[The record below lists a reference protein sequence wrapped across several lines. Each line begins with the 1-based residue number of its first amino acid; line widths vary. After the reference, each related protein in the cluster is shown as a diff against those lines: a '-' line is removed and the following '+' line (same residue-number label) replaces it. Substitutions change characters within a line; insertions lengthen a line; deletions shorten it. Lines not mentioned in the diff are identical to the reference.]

1 VDLVEYQG
9 KQYFARY
16 GLPVSPGE
24 VADTVAEAEAAA
36 ERLGYPVVVKA
47 QVQTGGRGKAGGV
60 KLANSKAEVT
70 EHAGNILG
78 LDIKGHIVRRLWIEK
93 ATDIAKEYY
102 ASFTLDRSAKLHLA
116 MVSARGGVEIEKV
129 AEEAPEA
136 VARLHVNPLDGLSI
150 EGARDLVE
158 RAGLD
163 AEAREGAAEILLKLY
178 QCYIEGDADL
188 VEINP
193 LVLTTD
199 GQVRALDAKVT
210 LDDDAAFRHPE
221 WAGFDNLGVSTERER
236 LAKSKGLSYIALDGT
251 VGIIANGAGLAMS
264 TVDVVS
270 QVGGSAANF
279 LDVGGNADEE
289 GMASALEVIN
299 LDPSVRSILV
309 NIFGGIVR
317 CDEVARGIVKA
328 LGRVDIGAQIVLRL
342 DGTNAAE
349 AHKIIDD
356 AASEKII
363 NERTMLGAA
372 RRAVELAD
380 VAGKEGGSKL

>member
-1 VDLVEYQG
+1 
-9 KQYFARY
+9 
-16 GLPVSPGE
+16 
-24 VADTVAEAEAAA
+24 
-36 ERLGYPVVVKA
+36 
-47 QVQTGGRGKAGGV
+47 
-60 KLANSKAEVT
+60 
-70 EHAGNILG
+70 
-78 LDIKGHIVRRLWIEK
+78 
-93 ATDIAKEYY
+93 
-102 ASFTLDRSAKLHLA
+102 
-116 MVSARGGVEIEKV
+116 
-129 AEEAPEA
+129 
-136 VARLHVNPLDGLSI
+136 
-150 EGARDLVE
+150 
-158 RAGLD
+158 
-163 AEAREGAAEILLKLY
+163 
-178 QCYIEGDADL
+178 
-188 VEINP
+188 
-193 LVLTTD
+193 
-199 GQVRALDAKVT
+199 
-210 LDDDAAFRHPE
+210 
-221 WAGFDNLGVSTERER
+221 
-236 LAKSKGLSYIALDGT
+236 
-251 VGIIANGAGLAMS
+251 MS

-372 RRAVELAD
+372 RRAVELAA
-380 VAGKEGGSKL
+380 VAGTEGGSKL

>member
-16 GLPVSPGE
+16 GLPIPPGE
-24 VADTVAEAEAAA
+24 AADTVAEAEAAA

-47 QVQTGGRGKAGGV
+47 QVQVGGRGKAGGV
-60 KLANSKAEVT
+60 KLASSRAEVT
-70 EHAGNILG
+70 EHAGNILDM
-78 LDIKGHIVRRLWIEK
+78 DIKGHVVRRLWIEG

-116 MVSARGGVEIEKV
+116 MVSARGGVDIEQV
-129 AEEAPEA
+129 VEEDPDAI
-136 VARLHVNPLDGLSI
+136 ARLHVNPLDGLTLAA
-150 EGARDLVE
+150 ARELVE
-158 RAGLD
+158 RARLD
-163 AEAREGAAEILLKLY
+163 LQAREGAAEILLKLY
-178 QCYIEGDADL
+178 DCYIEGDADL

-199 GQVRALDAKVT
+199 GEVRVLDAKVT

-221 WAGFDNLGVSTERER
+221 WAEIDDLGDSTERER
-236 LAKSKGLSYIALDGT
+236 LAKSKGLSYIALDGS

-264 TVDVVS
+264 TVDMVS

-279 LDVGGNADEE
+279 LDVGGGADADV
-289 GMASALEVIN
+289 MANALEVIN
-299 LDPSVRSILV
+299 LDPNVRAILV

-317 CDEVARGIVKA
+317 CDDVARGIVSA
-328 LGRVDIGAQIVLRL
+328 LEQVDIASQIVLRL

-349 AHKIIDD
+349 AHRIIDER
-356 AASEKII
+356 ASEKII
-363 NERTMLGAA
+363 SERTMLGAA
-372 RRAVELAD
+372 RRAVELAR
-380 VAGKEGGSKL
+380 VPRSQGGSEL

>member
-1 VDLVEYQG
+1 MDLVEYQG

-16 GLPVSPGE
+16 GLPISPGE
-24 VADTVAEAEAAA
+24 AADTVAEAQAAA
-36 ERLGYPVVVKA
+36 GRLGYPVVVKA

-60 KLANSKAEVT
+60 KLAADEAELT

-93 ATDIAKEYY
+93 ATDIAREYY

-116 MVSARGGVEIEKV
+116 MVSARGGVEIETV
-129 AEEAPEA
+129 AEEDPEA
-136 VARLHVNPLDGLSI
+136 IARLHVNPLDGLSS
-150 EGARDLVE
+150 EAAAELVA

-163 AEAREGAAEILLKLY
+163 PEAREGAAEILVKLY
-178 QCYIEGDADL
+178 ECYIDGDADL

-199 GQVRALDAKVT
+199 GEVRVLDAKVT

-221 WAGFDNLGVSTERER
+221 WAEMDIMSEATERER
-236 LAKSKGLSYIALDGT
+236 LAKSKGLSYIALDGS

-279 LDVGGNADEE
+279 LDVGGAADVQV
-289 GMASALEVIN
+289 MANALEVIN
-299 LDPSVRSILV
+299 SDPSVRSILV

-317 CDEVARGIVKA
+317 CDDVARGIVKA
-328 LGRVDIGAQIVLRL
+328 LEEVDISSQIVLRL
-342 DGTNAAE
+342 DGTNALE
-349 AHKIIDD
+349 AHRIIDETASDKII
-356 AASEKII
+356 SEG
-363 NERTMLGAA
+363 TMLSAA
-372 RRAVELAD
+372 RRAVELAS
-380 VAGKEGGSKL
+380 VPGPQGGAK

>member
-16 GLPVSPGE
+16 GLPISPGE
-24 VADTVAEAEAAA
+24 AANTVAEAQAAA
-36 ERLGYPVVVKA
+36 GRLGYPVVVKA

-60 KLANSKAEVT
+60 KLAANEAELT

-78 LDIKGHIVRRLWIEK
+78 LDIKGHVVRRLWIEK

-116 MVSARGGVEIEKV
+116 MVSARGGVEIETV
-129 AEEAPEA
+129 AEEDPEA
-136 VARLHVNPLDGLSI
+136 IARLHVSPLDGLSI
-150 EGARDLVE
+150 EAAAELVD
-158 RAGLD
+158 RAGLEP
-163 AEAREGAAEILLKLY
+163 EAREGAAEILVKLY
-178 QCYIEGDADL
+178 ECYIDGDADL

-199 GQVRALDAKVT
+199 GEVRVLDAKVT

-221 WAGFDNLGVSTERER
+221 WAEMDIMSEATERER
-236 LAKSKGLSYIALDGT
+236 LAKSKGLSYIALDGS

-279 LDVGGNADEE
+279 LDVGGAADVQV
-289 GMASALEVIN
+289 MANALEVIN
-299 LDPSVRSILV
+299 SDPSVRSILV

-317 CDEVARGIVKA
+317 CDDVARGIVKA
-328 LGRVDIGAQIVLRL
+328 LEEVDISSQIVLRL
-342 DGTNAAE
+342 DGTNAVE
-349 AHKIIDD
+349 AHRIIDEAASDKII
-356 AASEKII
+356 SEG
-363 NERTMLGAA
+363 TMLSAA
-372 RRAVELAD
+372 RRAVELAS
-380 VAGKEGGSKL
+380 VPGPEGGAK